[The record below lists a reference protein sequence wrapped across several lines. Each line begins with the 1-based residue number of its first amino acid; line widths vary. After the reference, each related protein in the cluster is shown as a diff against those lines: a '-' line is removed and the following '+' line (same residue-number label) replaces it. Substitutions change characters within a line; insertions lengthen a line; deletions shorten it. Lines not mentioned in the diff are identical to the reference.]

1 MTILME
7 DEQELDIGF
16 DYEIVLRQVIEKAL
30 ELEKCPYECEVNVT
44 FTDNEGI
51 RNINREFR
59 ELDVPTDVLSFP
71 MVDYEAPADYGIL
84 ESDDA
89 LAMYFNPESGELL
102 LGDIVI
108 SVERAFEQAENYGH
122 SIKREICFLTAHS
135 MLHLLG
141 YDHMEDEERI
151 VMEKKQEEI
160 LNALGIKRDC

>member
-16 DYEIVLRQVIEKAL
+16 DYENVLRQVIEKAL

-89 LAMYFNPESGELL
+89 LAMYFNPES
-102 LGDIVI
+102 
-108 SVERAFEQAENYGH
+108 VERAFEQAENYGH

>member
-7 DEQELDIGF
+7 NEQDIEIGF
-16 DYEIVLRQVIEKAL
+16 DYEEVLKLVIEKAL
-30 ELEKCPYECEVNVT
+30 EQEKCPYECEVNLT

-71 MVDYEAPADYGIL
+71 MVDYDSPADYDIL

-108 SVERAFEQAENYGH
+108 SVERAVEQAETYGH
-122 SIKREICFLTAHS
+122 TLKREICFLTAHS

-141 YDHMEDEERI
+141 YDHMEDEERLI
-151 VMEKKQEEI
+151 MEKKQEEI
-160 LNALGIKRDC
+160 LDSLGIKRD